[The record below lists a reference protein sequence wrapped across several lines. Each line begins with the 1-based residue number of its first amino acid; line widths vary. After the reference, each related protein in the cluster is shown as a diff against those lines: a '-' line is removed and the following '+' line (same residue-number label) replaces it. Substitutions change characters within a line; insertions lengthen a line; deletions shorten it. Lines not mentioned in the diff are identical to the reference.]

1 MNLDDYLSTASVMD
15 CNGQTSYKM
24 TLLLNGNVSVVDRA
38 GTFEVNP
45 HTREVF
51 PSGRVVLPEILDQ
64 VVAFGLPAF

>member
-24 TLLLNGNVSVVDRA
+24 TLLLNGNVSVVGRV
-38 GTFEVNP
+38 GTFEVNA

-51 PSGRVVLPEILDQ
+51 PSGRVVRPEILDQ
-64 VVAFGLPAF
+64 VVAFGLSAF